1 MYANVCQA
9 YANLCRS
16 RQNACK
22 ITHLQRFYRRI
33 RVIWCGGFCVYN
45 FFVNRFGEVQH
56 QGTLNKALRRIMRD
70 CNGEILENNDIDDE
84 PVLLPCF
91 SCHVLRHTFATRM
104 CESGLNVKVVQS
116 VLGHADVTTTLQI
129 YVTVSNEMKKREI
142 LTYSNYIRT
151 GERQVQNI

>member
-1 MYANVCQA
+1 
-9 YANLCRS
+9 
-16 RQNACK
+16 
-22 ITHLQRFYRRI
+22 
-33 RVIWCGGFCVYN
+33 
-45 FFVNRFGEVQH
+45 
-56 QGTLNKALRRIMRD
+56 MRD
-70 CNGEILENNDIDDE
+70 CNGEILEKSDIDDE

-104 CESGLNVKVVQS
+104 CELGLNVKVVQS